1 LLTFTLAPIL
11 PAATSK
17 HTLTQV
23 PQNEK
28 MFCQMFTDEKFPFYT
43 SSDGTSTFIKL
54 VMLGNV
60 DQGVAVYCGLNY
72 KSTGRITDW
81 DQNDMRPSGGNKR
94 AFTFAVDLWG

>member
-11 PAATSK
+11 PATTSK

-28 MFCQMFTDEKFPFYT
+28 MFRQMFTDGKILFCV

-54 VMLGNV
+54 VMLSNV
-60 DQGVAVYCGLNY
+60 DQGVTVYCGLNY
-72 KSTGRITDW
+72 QSTGRTTDW
-81 DQNDMRPSGGNKR
+81 D
-94 AFTFAVDLWG
+94 